1 MKRSKILNLSLII
14 TSLVGYLEWGGGNEM
29 FLFQGE
35 IEIILKFISNPS
47 EVIHPFTLLPLL
59 GQLLLLITLF
69 QKNPSKIITFLGM
82 AGVGLLLLFMFV
94 IGLISLNFKV
104 LASTIP
110 FLVIAILTI
119 NYHRKH

>member
-94 IGLISLNFKV
+94 IGLISLNFNV